1 MIEYLLQL
9 VATIGDWMTTA
20 VVTPVMTTLLDY
32 PWLSGLVLF
41 AVLAVI
47 VGHTM
52 QTEAAD
58 EDEVTEAQWAGQ
70 R

>member
-1 MIEYLLQL
+1 MIEFLLML
-9 VATIGDWMTTA
+9 IAAPVNWLADS
-20 VVTPVMTTLLDY
+20 VVTPVVTTLHDY

-47 VGHTM
+47 VGDTM
-52 QTEAAD
+52 RTERAQ
-58 EDEVTEAQWAGQ
+58 ERREEATQ

>member
-1 MIEYLLQL
+1 MIEFLLQL

-20 VVTPVMTTLLDY
+20 VVTPVMTLLLDE
-32 PWLSGLVLF
+32 PWLTGVVLF

-47 VGHTM
+47 VGDTLREERA
-52 QTEAAD
+52 QERREEA
-58 EDEVTEAQWAGQ
+58 TQ

>member
-47 VGHTM
+47 VGDTALAERA
-52 QTEAAD
+52 QERREEA
-58 EDEVTEAQWAGQ
+58 TQ

>member
-1 MIEYLLQL
+1 MIEFLLQL
-9 VATIGDWMTTA
+9 VAAPINWMA
-20 VVTPVMTTLLDY
+20 DSVVAPVMTTLLDQ

-47 VGHTM
+47 VGDTM
-52 QTEAAD
+52 LTERAQ
-58 EDEVTEAQWAGQ
+58 ERREEATQ